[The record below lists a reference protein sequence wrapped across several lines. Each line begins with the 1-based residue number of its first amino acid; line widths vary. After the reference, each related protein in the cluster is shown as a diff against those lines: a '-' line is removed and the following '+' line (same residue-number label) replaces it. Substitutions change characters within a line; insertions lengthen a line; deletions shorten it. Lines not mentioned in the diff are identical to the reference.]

1 MSGKNLILPLILLA
15 FLTGCTPVD
24 ESVVKRADRAGE
36 ESPGPVHVAKESE
49 GNSDYVLEPAMRAFI
64 QEHGAIVKR
73 QAARNGFDWRLILAM
88 VKQESQFTLDA
99 LSSKGATGYMQLMPV
114 TEEEVARSLSLD
126 DMAHPEN
133 NIRGGIYYL
142 KTLYGLF
149 QGVDEPDRTKLA
161 LAAYNAGI
169 GRIYDAQE
177 IAAYLH
183 ENPSRWQAIKDA
195 LPLLSKRYYTLHQN
209 IWNQEKPRAGWFGN
223 SRETIGYVE
232 NVVQTYDDLRLL
244 LN

>member
-1 MSGKNLILPLILLA
+1 MLSKSLILPLILLG
-15 FLTGCTPVD
+15 FLIGCTPVD

-36 ESPGPVHVAKESE
+36 EAPGPALVAKDSE
-49 GNSDYVLEPAMRAFI
+49 KNTDYVVEPAMRAFI
-64 QEHGAIVKR
+64 QEHGATVKR

-99 LSSKGATGYMQLMPV
+99 QSNKGASGYMQLMPL
-114 TEEEVARSLSLD
+114 TEEEVARTLSLD
-126 DMAHPEN
+126 DMAPPEN

-142 KTLYGLF
+142 KTLYSLF
-149 QGVDEPDRTKLA
+149 QGADEPDRIKLA

-183 ENPSRWQAIKDA
+183 ENPGRWQSIKDA

-209 IWNQEKPRAGWFGN
+209 VWDQEKPRAGWFGN

-232 NVVQTYDDLRLL
+232 NVVQTYDELRLL